1 MTGSAATSPAD
12 TSPRDNA
19 ILASLPEDEYV
30 LLAEEL
36 EVLGLGWRELLYEV
50 DAVIE
55 YVYFPLDGLASLLM
69 KVDANTQMEVG
80 AIGREGML
88 GVPVFLGAES
98 SSVAAYCQVAGR
110 MVRLPAK
117 TLQEALPQAPILRS
131 RLGLF
136 SNTLVTQL
144 GQNAA
149 CNRAHNAEQR
159 CARWLLLAADR
170 INRDRFDIT
179 HEFLSHMIGV
189 RRATVSET
197 AQALAEAGVIDYR
210 RGTLTI
216 LDRPGLAER
225 ACPCYEQA
233 RDQIRQLFE

>member
-1 MTGSAATSPAD
+1 MTDPSTAFPTD

-19 ILASLPEDEYV
+19 VLAALPEQEYA

-36 EVLGLGWRELLYEV
+36 VVLELGWRELLYQV
-50 DAVIE
+50 DKTIE

-69 KVDANTQMEVG
+69 SVDVDTQMEVG

-88 GVPVFLGAES
+88 GIPIFLGAES
-98 SSVAAYCQVAGR
+98 SPLAAYCQIAGR
-110 MVRLPAK
+110 MVRLPAT
-117 TLQEALPQAPILRS
+117 TLQQALPHTPTLRG

-136 SNTLVTQL
+136 SNTLVAQL

-149 CNRAHNAEQR
+149 CNRAHTAEQR

-170 INRDRFDIT
+170 ISRDRFDIT
-179 HEFLSHMIGV
+179 HEFLAHMIGV

-197 AQALAEAGVIDYR
+197 AQALAQDGLIRYH
-210 RGTLTI
+210 RGALSI
-216 LDRPGLAER
+216 LDRPGLTER

-233 RDQIRQLFE
+233 RAQIQQLFA

>member
-1 MTGSAATSPAD
+1 MTDSAAMSFANV
-12 TSPRDNA
+12 SPRDNA
-19 ILASLPEDEYV
+19 VLAALPEQEYA
-30 LLAEEL
+30 LLFEQL
-36 EVLGLGWRELLYEV
+36 TMLDLGWRELLYAA

-69 KVDANTQMEVG
+69 RVEKDSQVEIG

-88 GVPVFLGAES
+88 GVPVFLGS
-98 SSVAAYCQVAGR
+98 PTSPHSAYCQIAGR
-110 MVRLPAK
+110 MVRMPAEV
-117 TLQEALPQAPILRS
+117 LQEALPRTPTLRS

-136 SNTLVTQL
+136 SNTLMAQL

-159 CARWLLLAADR
+159 CARWLLLSADR
-170 INRDRFDIT
+170 IGRDEFDIT
-179 HEFLSHMIGV
+179 HDFLSQMIGV

-197 AQALAEAGVIDYR
+197 AQALAEADLIRYH
-210 RGTLTI
+210 RGALSI
-216 LDRPGLAER
+216 LDRAGLTER

-233 RDQIRQLFE
+233 RAQIHQLFA